1 MKILTFPTG
10 RINSNCYVVEKEG
23 KCLVIDV
30 AYHCQKLIDYI
41 NSNNLQVVAILLTHG
56 HFDHCGGVEELKRG
70 CNLADVPVCVHKD
83 DAELCQDAQHNWF
96 RITCENCYPT
106 HFVEEGT
113 LQIENFHLQVL
124 HTPGH
129 TPGSVVYLLDDVMFS
144 GDTLFY
150 MSVGR
155 TDFPKGDFNQLKN
168 SLQKIAKLQTNYKIY
183 PGHSQCTTLLAE
195 LQHNP
200 YLN

>member
-1 MKILTFPTG
+1 MQILTFPTG
-10 RINSNCYVVEKEG
+10 RINSNCYLVEKDG
-23 KCLVIDV
+23 NCIIIDV
-30 AYHCQKLIDYI
+30 AYRCQKLIEFI
-41 NSNNLQVVAILLTHG
+41 NSNNFKVVAILLTHG

-70 CNLADVPVCVHKD
+70 CNLVDIPVYVHKF
-83 DAELCQDAQHNWF
+83 DAELCTEAQHNWF

-106 HFVEEGT
+106 HFVEEGE
-113 LQIENFHLQVL
+113 LKIGDFHLQVL

-129 TPGSVVYLLDDVMFS
+129 TPGSVVYLLGDAMFS

-155 TDFPKGDFNQLKN
+155 TDFPGGDINQLKN
-168 SLQKIAKLQTNYKIY
+168 SLQKIANLQINYKIY
-183 PGHSQCTTLLAE
+183 PGHSQCTTLQAE